1 MSFACLPLTLTP
13 LFNQKGSQF
22 CCLFFFSFTPL
33 SWENLP
39 ELIHRSQH
47 MNFQSGI
54 SRIFQCGSSFVN
66 LASVACVVGKE
77 NVNRIWSLGQGI
89 ASLISKKDF
98 KNRAHLACSMS
109 VMFLWFWSASSTS
122 DHQKSLSRHMPLSC
136 TLSTWTKKVK
146 EMETIWFERSGK
158 GKNTTAPTSEW
169 GKAFCSLLS
178 WWVWHPNPHPLY
190 LHLLVL
196 LPPLFCHHCPL
207 CWRPVFADLD
217 ANPSLPCWRL
227 R

>member
-1 MSFACLPLTLTP
+1 MRTWALLACHWRSPLY
-13 LFNQKGSQF
+13 NQKGSQF
-22 CCLFFFSFTPL
+22 CCIFFSFTPL

-66 LASVACVVGKE
+66 LASVACVVGKG

-89 ASLISKKDF
+89 ALLISKKDF

-122 DHQKSLSRHMPLSC
+122 DHQNCPSRHGHMLLSC
-136 TLSTWTKKVK
+136 TLSTGTKEVK
-146 EMETIWFERSGK
+146 EKRTTWLKRAEK
-158 GKNTTAPTSEW
+158 GKKTTAHTVNRGWQKMFSVLYWWIWHPSICCNPPLLP
-169 GKAFCSLLS
+169 APSISNFSSCALLS
-178 WWVWHPNPHPLY
+178 SVTIVP
-190 LHLLVL
+190 
-196 LPPLFCHHCPL
+196 
-207 CWRPVFADLD
+207 RADVQ
-217 ANPSLPCWRL
+217 SSQI
-227 R
+227 

>member
-1 MSFACLPLTLTP
+1 MDNEKKKRSYVKWSGISADCHVLHQPLKQSSKPKHFWGQRHNLSLQGERREPTTALSMKDSWQADKSFAFLPLTLSP

-22 CCLFFFSFTPL
+22 CCFFFSFFTPL

-66 LASVACVVGKE
+66 LASIACVVGKG

-98 KNRAHLACSMS
+98 KNRAHLVCSMS
-109 VMFLWFWSASSTS
+109 VMFLWFWSVPSIS
-122 DHQKSLSRHMPLSC
+122 DHQKTPRRHGPLLLSC
-136 TLSTWTKKVK
+136 ILHTQMGKHEKWK
-146 EMETIWFERSGK
+146 ETMWFQRAAKEK
-158 GKNTTAPTSEW
+158 
-169 GKAFCSLLS
+169 
-178 WWVWHPNPHPLY
+178 
-190 LHLLVL
+190 
-196 LPPLFCHHCPL
+196 
-207 CWRPVFADLD
+207 
-217 ANPSLPCWRL
+217 
-227 R
+227 